1 MISKFSRFWTAVLA
15 KPGLLLALGLGA
27 IVSIAGMR
35 LPSSAAPSTSSPEQ
49 MLHQGQV
56 QYQAGQVE
64 QAIDLWQQALHLYR
78 QAQNRAGEVMVLE
91 VLGSAYTHQER
102 YPLAIQ
108 VLEALQPL
116 VQANPT
122 VLARTLGNLGL
133 AYRAMGRYRP
143 AIEVQRQA
151 GKLWHQL
158 QDRQGLGQLLGNLGN
173 AFEAVGDY
181 DKARHAYQQS
191 QKLAQQVGDREGE
204 RVALNNLGAVYVH
217 LDQTEP
223 AIQAF
228 QTSLTLSQALQ
239 NVSGQASALIN
250 LGTAYQSKQDRDR
263 AIMAYQQAL
272 DLAKTTGNLRQQAE
286 AYGNLGIVYEDQAD
300 FERAIAA
307 YRRSVV
313 IAERLASPSHLGVA
327 LNNLGHGLLNA
338 GQLPEAEAVLRQA
351 VQILDRLR
359 PGLSDRYQVSIFDTQ
374 RHTYSL
380 LQQILIKANR
390 PDAAL
395 EASEWGRARA
405 FAELLAKRRRSQPTD
420 PQTPDQP
427 SSVSPAPISVAEIRR
442 LAQKQQATLVEY
454 AIVPDDDFK
463 FRGKQRARAEKLL
476 IWVVQPSGQIT
487 ARSVDLRPLW
497 QKQRDLPDV
506 VVASRCFSLI
516 DDCLDWEQRLPSIAP
531 ATQGTSYVG
540 LRLLHEYLIAPIA
553 DLLPTDPAAPVVLV
567 PQDQLFLVPFAA
579 LQGPDGKFL
588 IERHTLQVAP
598 ALQVLALTHND
609 RAVTPRVPRSKAL
622 IIGNPTMPSVSP
634 ALGEPPH
641 PLPTLPGAEA
651 EASAIAQ
658 VLGTQP
664 VLGSAAT
671 KERVRQ
677 DAVQAKLIH
686 FATHGLLDYGTEDSS
701 LSGLGMPGA
710 IALTPTKTDS
720 GLLTSDEIL
729 DWSLQADLVVL
740 SACDTGRG
748 RITGDGVIGL
758 SRAFISAGV
767 PSLVVS
773 LWAVN
778 DESTAELM
786 QAFYRQWLKQPNQAQ
801 ALRQAILTTMQ
812 NYPSPQ
818 DWAAFILIGH
828 S

>member
-1 MISKFSRFWTAVLA
+1 MINKFSRFWTAVLA
-15 KPGLLLALGLGA
+15 KPGLILGLGLGA
-27 IVSIAGMR
+27 IALITWAIP
-35 LPSSAAPSTSSPEQ
+35 PSPALSNSSPQQ

-56 QYQAGQVE
+56 QYQAGQVD
-64 QAIDLWQQALHLYR
+64 QAIGLWQQALHLYR
-78 QAQNRAGEVMVLE
+78 QAQNTEGEVVALE
-91 VLGSAYTHQER
+91 FLGSAYTHQER

-173 AFEAVGDY
+173 ALEAVGDY
-181 DKARHAYQQS
+181 DQARHAYQQS
-191 QKLAQQVGDREGE
+191 QKLARQVGDREGE
-204 RVALNNLGAVYVH
+204 RVALNNLGAVYVN
-217 LDQTEP
+217 LDQTEQ

-239 NVSGQASALIN
+239 NISGQASALIN
-250 LGTAYQSKQDRDR
+250 LGTAYQAKKDRDR
-263 AIMAYQQAL
+263 AITSYQQAL
-272 DLAKTTGNLRQQAE
+272 DLAKTAGNLRQQAE
-286 AYGNLGIVYEDQAD
+286 AYGNLGIVYEDQQD
-300 FERAIAA
+300 FEQAIAA
-307 YRRSVV
+307 YRRSVA
-313 IAERLASPSHLGVA
+313 IAEQLASPSHLGVA
-327 LNNLGHGLLNA
+327 LNNLGHGLFNA

-395 EASEWGRARA
+395 AASEWGRARA
-405 FAELLAKRRRSQPTD
+405 FAELLAKRQRSHPTASQAAAD
-420 PQTPDQP
+420 ASSP
-427 SSVSPAPISVAEIRR
+427 SLPPISVADMKRV
-442 LAQKQQATLVEY
+442 AQEQQATLVEY

-497 QKQRDLPDV
+497 QKKMDLPDL
-506 VVASRCFSLI
+506 VVASRCFALI
-516 DDCLDWEQRLPSIAP
+516 DDCLDWEQRLPAIAP
-531 ATQGTSYVG
+531 ASQGTSYVG
-540 LRLLHEYLIAPIA
+540 LRLLHHYLIEPIA
-553 DLLPTDPAAPVVLV
+553 DLLPQDPTAPVILV

-588 IERHTLQVAP
+588 IERHTLQIAP
-598 ALQVLALTHND
+598 ALQVLALTHSH
-609 RAVTPRVPRSKAL
+609 RTVAPGTPQSQAL
-622 IIGNPTMPSVSP
+622 IIGNPTMPSVSL

-641 PLPTLPGAEA
+641 PLPALPGAEA

-658 VLGTQP
+658 LLGTQP
-664 VLGSAAT
+664 ILGGAAT
-671 KERVRQ
+671 KERIRQ
-677 DAVQAKLIH
+677 DATQAKLIH
-686 FATHGLLDYGTEDSS
+686 FATHGLLEYGTEDSS
-701 LSGLGMPGA
+701 MSGLGMPGA
-710 IALTPTKTDS
+710 VALTPTSTDS